1 MTAMHRLI
9 VVLTLL
15 GCLLG
20 GGLLPVRAQT
30 AALDTYLEA
39 QTAAHRI
46 PGLALAVAYADG
58 RVEIRTYGGDITP
71 QTRFRIGSLSKAMTA
86 VAVLQLVE
94 DSLIELDA
102 PIQAYLTGFTT
113 QDPDRARRITVRH
126 LLNQTSGLSDRGYDS
141 MANAR
146 PLEELTRSFAS
157 ARHEAEPGTQFA
169 YFNGNYDL
177 LGRIV
182 EVVSGQ
188 RYSAYMRER
197 LLTPAGMG
205 HALVYDD
212 PTQTQMGADGLAQ
225 GHILLYGFPIPYDEP
240 MPISAPSGG
249 IMVSGEDMAAF
260 LRQFVVAEPTILS
273 ADSLEAMLSVPAS
286 VETPY
291 AMGWFVEVREDGA
304 RVFTHSGDVMTFHAD
319 MALLPD
325 EGIAFALLYNRQ
337 SLLSGFVTY
346 PEIRDGVMAIVR
358 GGEAASGGLSASV
371 IGLVILV
378 ISVIVVVNDTRRL
391 LASRRWVAHT
401 QGQSVVR
408 RGLSLALLPIPL
420 YVLLLLPSLSLM
432 LIGRALNYDVLI
444 AYLPDIMLLL
454 AATATLSML
463 TLAARLFFLMQAAPA
478 LHKPTAQQGEMK

>member
-1 MTAMHRLI
+1 MTKHSFSLAL
-9 VVLTLL
+9 VLTSFLL
-15 GCLLG
+15 TIGATSIQ
-20 GGLLPVRAQT
+20 AQA
-30 AALDTYLEA
+30 AALDAYLEA
-39 QTAAHRI
+39 QISANRI
-46 PGLALAVAYADG
+46 TGLALAVAYADG
-58 RVEIRTYGGDITP
+58 SVDVRTYGDNIRP
-71 QTRFRIGSLSKAMTA
+71 ETRFRIGSLSKAMTA
-86 VAVLQLVE
+86 VAVLQLAE
-94 DSLIELDA
+94 QGLIDLDA
-102 PIQAYLTGFTT
+102 PIQTYLPSFTT
-113 QDPDRARRITVRH
+113 QNPDWARRITVRH

-157 ARHEAEPGTQFA
+157 ARHDAEPGTQFA

-188 RYSAYMRER
+188 RYSAYTRER

-249 IMVSGEDMAAF
+249 IMASGEDMAAF

-291 AMGWFVEVREDGA
+291 AMGWFVEVREDEA

-325 EGIAFALLYNRQ
+325 EGIAFALLYNQQ

-346 PEIRDGVMAIVR
+346 PEIRDGVMAILR

-378 ISVIVVVNDTRRL
+378 ISVIVVVSDTRRL

-432 LIGRALNYDVLI
+432 LIGRALNYAVLI

-463 TLAARLFFLMQAAPA
+463 TLAARLIFWLREHQLM
-478 LHKPTAQQGEMK
+478 HKPQA